1 MKHKNTNELYILI
14 VSRTREI
21 SQIIQKTNIQNND
34 KFTSN
39 THNNMADNYILF
51 TNKFWRHTFYQRNL
65 VGKYIMQT
73 SSLEW
78 ILNRAVFD
86 LLEYNENLFEK

>member
-51 TNKFWRHTFYQRNL
+51 TNKF
-65 VGKYIMQT
+65 
-73 SSLEW
+73 
-78 ILNRAVFD
+78 
-86 LLEYNENLFEK
+86 